1 MHLRKHETS
10 SLTEDVYHTG
20 GFFSYF
26 CDGSVLE
33 NFFQAYGGPYLEETG
48 RAAAGDIVVLAGIEN
63 VHIGDTICTREAPK
77 ALERISV
84 DRPTVAMRFMGS
96 TSPFSGKEGRYVQSS
111 KIYER
116 LLKETLLNVSITV
129 EDAPDG
135 IGFVVKGRGEFQ
147 MAILIE
153 TMRREGFELS
163 VGRPE
168 VIYRYD
174 GGRRQEPVEQVFID
188 CEARHT
194 GVVTE
199 KLSGRKARLL
209 VMNALDNG
217 QVRLEFSAP
226 SRALIGYRDEFL
238 TDTRGTG
245 TISSYLSGYEE
256 YRGDFPSRVT
266 GSLVSDRQ
274 GAAVPYALFNLE
286 PRGELFVQPGEPVY
300 EGMIIGRHNRENDL
314 QVNPCRTKKL
324 TNMRAAGKDDAVA
337 LSPILPMTLERAI
350 RYIRADELVE
360 VTPKSIRLRKM
371 ILAADQC
378 KAAARRNPSED
389 RQAV

>member
-1 MHLRKHETS
+1 
-10 SLTEDVYHTG
+10 
-20 GFFSYF
+20 
-26 CDGSVLE
+26 
-33 NFFQAYGGPYLEETG
+33 
-48 RAAAGDIVVLAGIEN
+48 VVDN
-63 VHIGDTICTREAPK
+63 
-77 ALERISV
+77 
-84 DRPTVAMRFMGS
+84 
-96 TSPFSGKEGRYVQSS
+96 
-111 KIYER
+111 
-116 LLKETLLNVSITV
+116 
-129 EDAPDG
+129 APDG

-153 TMRREGFELS
+153 TMRREDFELC

-168 VIYRYD
+168 VIYRHD
-174 GGRRQEPVEQVFID
+174 GGRCQEPVERVFID
-188 CEARHT
+188 CEARHV

-199 KLSGRKARLL
+199 KLSGRKARML
-209 VMNALDNG
+209 VMNAQDNG

-245 TISSYLSGYEE
+245 TISSYLSGYED

-286 PRGELFVQPGEPVY
+286 PRGELFVRPGEPVY

-314 QVNPCRTKKL
+314 HVNPCRTKKL
-324 TNMRAAGKDDAVA
+324 TNMRAAGKDDAVT

-350 RYIRADELVE
+350 QYIREDELVE

-371 ILAADQC
+371 ILAAERR
-378 KAAARRNPSED
+378 KVAARRNAAEN
-389 RQAV
+389 REAV